1 MPLEGI
7 GVSNIGFMLSFED
20 NASDS
25 LKAASMNYDR
35 MERSMRR
42 AMSTSTKTAMFDRGT
57 NRMTKDLR
65 KLSAAG
71 FEAVGS
77 MGMIKG
83 VGSKQMGN
91 VNINMRTS
99 IPRMAEGGIALKE
112 SIVRVAERGA
122 EAIIPLNRLGEKIKG
137 GVGRTVD
144 FFSDK
149 SVKLMD
155 TMFGAFR
162 RVKREWQQTF
172 GNRAPRN
179 WNQISQSSG
188 QVAQNVN
195 NMTSDVRDISV
206 MTALTGI
213 NDAFEQM
220 KGIGNAEDAVASFRE
235 STEKLMEVRGLSR
248 KQMLEERKLLRDMYK
263 GVNADIN
270 QLTDQ
275 YVDLTEKGFKLGKST
290 AELAKGLGMIRE
302 LTGVELT
309 EAAENLSFGLG
320 LTNDQIVDLYTSMR
334 QVTKDNRFET
344 TFANVTEVLNGVLP
358 QLTQLNKTL
367 TSTEKVNVTKSMS
380 ALIAGLQSA
389 GVEGGTVSSVV
400 DMITSSI
407 TDPEL
412 MKGLSKMGIAPL
424 KALREGRPEEV
435 IATLGRISES
445 MKAGSFFS
453 GKMAE
458 KYSEKFGVASD
469 VIFQLSGK
477 TQEATKNISDF
488 YSMSLNA
495 GKSVAQLSGERENQ
509 RTLWGNMVTGIKNFA
524 ATSGL
529 ISGLTDTLE
538 GMGPALQAGY
548 AGFML
553 LKQAGLALGLIK
565 PPIVAV
571 TAAQNAQAVST
582 TALSVT
588 QKIAAASTSLLAGAT
603 AALNFLFVT
612 TPIGWVVLAVGALVA
627 ALVLA
632 YKKSETFRNIVNG
645 LWLSVKEFGMAIYE
659 FVLPHLGM
667 IKEYLFMLIN
677 PFGLLIKGFEILR
690 NLTADTPVGGFF
702 DWIYQGISKLRA
714 PFDWLWEKMSGIFKI
729 FEKKGAEGSKNKT
742 TPMVERTTPVVTDK
756 TAAGKPIVN
765 VKTEAGKE
773 MKVTLDQS
781 DVVGALNKMITI
793 LTDIRDRETPRG
805 KSRTTY
811 RGEISPDKLA
821 LNGTI

>member
-1 MPLEGI
+1 MPTQPGVN
-7 GVSNIGFMLSFED
+7 VSNVGFMLSFED
-20 NASDS
+20 NASES
-25 LKAASMNYDR
+25 LRSATTNYDR
-35 MERSMRR
+35 MERSMRK

-57 NRMTKDLR
+57 YRMTKDLR
-65 KLSAAG
+65 KLSSAG
-71 FEAVGS
+71 FEAAGS

-83 VGSKQMGN
+83 VGTKQMGN
-91 VNINMRTS
+91 VNINMRTNV
-99 IPRMAEGGIALKE
+99 PRMAEGGIALRE

-137 GVGRTVD
+137 GVGRTID
-144 FFSDK
+144 FFSDT

-155 TMFGAFR
+155 KMFGAFR
-162 RVKREWQQTF
+162 RVKREWQNTF

-179 WNQISQSSG
+179 WNQISNSSQ

-195 NMTSDVRDISV
+195 NMTSDVRDLTV
-206 MTALTGI
+206 MSALTGI

-220 KGIGNAEDAVASFRE
+220 KGIGDAEDAVASFRE
-235 STEKLMEVRGLSR
+235 STEKLMQVRGLSR
-248 KQMLEERKLLRDMYK
+248 KQMIEERKMLRDMYK

-270 QLTDQ
+270 LLTDQ
-275 YVDLTEKGFKLGKST
+275 YVDLTEKGFKLGKQT
-290 AELAKGLGMIRE
+290 AGLAKGLGMIRE

-309 EAAENLSFGLG
+309 ESAEQLVFGLG
-320 LTNDQIVDLYTSMR
+320 MTNDQMLELYTSMR

-358 QLTQLNKTL
+358 QMGQLKNVLTDV
-367 TSTEKVNVTKSMS
+367 EKVNVTKSMS
-380 ALIAGLQSA
+380 ALIGGLQSA
-389 GVEGGTVSSVV
+389 GVEAGTVSSVT
-400 DMITSSI
+400 DMIMSSL

-412 MKGLSKMGIAPL
+412 RKGLMKMGIDPL
-424 KALREGRPEEV
+424 AALRKGKPEE
-435 IATLGRISES
+435 IISIIGRISDG

-458 KYSEKFGVASD
+458 KYSEKFGIASD
-469 VIFQLSGK
+469 VMFQLSGK
-477 TQEATKNISDF
+477 TKDATKNITDF

-495 GKSVAQLSGERENQ
+495 GNSVKALSDERENQ
-509 RTLWGNMVTGIKNFA
+509 RTLWGNMVTGIRNFA
-524 ATSGL
+524 STSPL

-553 LKQAGLALGLIK
+553 IKQAGLAVGLIK

-571 TAAQNAQAVST
+571 TAAQNAQAAST
-582 TALSVT
+582 TALSIT
-588 QKIAAASTSLLAGAT
+588 QKLAAASTTLLAGAT
-603 AALNFLFVT
+603 AALNFLFVS

-632 YKKSETFRNIVNG
+632 YKKSETFRNMING
-645 LWLSVKEFGMAIYE
+645 LWESVKNLGMAIYE
-659 FVLPHLGM
+659 FFLPHLGM
-667 IKEYLFMLIN
+667 IKEYALMLIN
-677 PFGLLIKGFEILR
+677 PFGLIIKGFEMLR

-702 DWIYQGISKLRA
+702 DWIYQGISKLNA
-714 PFDWLWEKMSGIFKI
+714 PFNWLFDKMSSIFKM
-729 FEKKGAEGSKNKT
+729 FKKGEEEKSKT
-742 TPMVERTTPVVTDK
+742 TPLATRTTPISSTEK

-781 DVVGALNKMITI
+781 DVVRALDKIAML
-793 LTDIRDRETPRG
+793 LTDIRDRETTRG
-805 KSRTTY
+805 KSKVTY
-811 RGEISPDKLA
+811 RGDISPDKLA